1 MFKRCLRGFGGRDT
15 CMQSTTDLQIRNVA
29 LHVQPYSDQD
39 MMTGENLFSL
49 LQLFLLWMGH
59 LNQLKSMFYRPN
71 KSEQSVQ
78 QLFLWHFSPIPQC
91 LHWAWQSRSSCPIHS
106 PHFRKKKRAGRCPN
120 NILNALGST
129 HGKSPN
135 VANWTP
141 KLRAEKTCSFPKS
154 FPKSFPNK
162 NPKGG
167 KTCSFPCFSIKVFP
181 TKTWKLSEK
190 SLSSPDGIH

>member
-106 PHFRKKKRAGRCPN
+106 PHFRKKKKGPAVAPTTYSMPWVQHTGNRQTWLIEPPNFGRKKPVVFQ
-120 NILNALGST
+120 
-129 HGKSPN
+129 K
-135 VANWTP
+135 V
-141 KLRAEKTCSFPKS
+141 FQ
-154 FPKSFPNK
+154 
-162 NPKGG
+162 
-167 KTCSFPCFSIKVFP
+167 KVFP
-181 TKTWKLSEK
+181 TKTRKGEK
-190 SLSSPDGIH
+190 PVVFHAFP